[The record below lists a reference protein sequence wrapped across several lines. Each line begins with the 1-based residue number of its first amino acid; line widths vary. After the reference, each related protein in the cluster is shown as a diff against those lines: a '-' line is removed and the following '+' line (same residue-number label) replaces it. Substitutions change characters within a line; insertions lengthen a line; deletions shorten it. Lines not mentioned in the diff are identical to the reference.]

1 MDRNL
6 DRQLGL
12 TTELG
17 NLTSAD
23 LKVLVRGETPEARA
37 GAAQKL
43 CKVMAKAI
51 LAPNER
57 RQAQEILRIMVADAS
72 QLVRKALVTT
82 LTSSP
87 LVPRDVAM
95 RLLQDVDEIALPILS
110 CSPAFTDEDLVEV
123 LQVAGAARQIAIAL
137 RPRLSERVTGVI
149 ADFGATEAVRT
160 ACRNDNAMF
169 SERALNQVIRR
180 FAGSKTIMATLAY
193 RRTLPHS
200 VLEKLVSLVSDQ
212 VRDHLVTHHDVA
224 AATAD
229 VIAKGTMERIV
240 VDLVDE
246 IETTQDLAAF
256 VQHLYEINRLSPSL
270 LLRALANG
278 MMAFF
283 EYGLARLTGLPHARI
298 WLMVHDSG
306 SLGLRAVYERAGL
319 PHRLFPAFQAA
330 VDSFHQLS
338 FDGRVNDRERFKERM
353 LQRFLTQPHQVSRED
368 LDYLLDRLDRL
379 QSASRS
385 KASTITK
392 AAA

>member
-1 MDRNL
+1 
-6 DRQLGL
+6 
-12 TTELG
+12 
-17 NLTSAD
+17 
-23 LKVLVRGETPEARA
+23 
-37 GAAQKL
+37 
-43 CKVMAKAI
+43 
-51 LAPNER
+51 
-57 RQAQEILRIMVADAS
+57 
-72 QLVRKALVTT
+72 
-82 LTSSP
+82 
-87 LVPRDVAM
+87 
-95 RLLQDVDEIALPILS
+95 
-110 CSPAFTDEDLVEV
+110 
-123 LQVAGAARQIAIAL
+123 
-137 RPRLSERVTGVI
+137 
-149 ADFGATEAVRT
+149 
-160 ACRNDNAMF
+160 
-169 SERALNQVIRR
+169 
-180 FAGSKTIMATLAY
+180 
-193 RRTLPHS
+193 